1 MNKGVKRIQKITGQV
16 TGLRHQQIRALERL
30 CRRKIPPH
38 QLITWE
44 AARLLA
50 ETSSAIGCQI
60 GMLIARSGE
69 IHSVIVG
76 DARGIFIPD
85 LRRERGGGQRLR
97 GLRLV
102 HTHLRGEE
110 LSQDDLTDLALLRL
124 DLIAVITLTEQQD
137 PILPHEVQIAH
148 LLPENPE
155 ENRWE
160 ILDPAPLDRLDLD
173 CTAFIEGLE
182 RELTRAQGARADIDS
197 RERAILVHVATMDET
212 NHHRNGFRPVRR
224 HAEASL
230 EELKELA
237 RSDGLVVLD
246 SIVQRRP
253 RADHRTVLG
262 RGKLK
267 DLVIQ
272 SLQMGADLIV
282 FDRELT
288 PAQLRSLTEFMDLK
302 VIDRNQLILDI
313 FAQRAKSRDGKI
325 QVELAQLQYMLP
337 RLVAQDRAMSR
348 LAGGIG
354 TRGPGEMKLEIDRRR
369 IRERISRL
377 EKELRHLQRG
387 RSQRRTLRKK
397 NQLPILS
404 IVGYTN
410 VGKSTLL
417 NTMTQSVVDAEDRLF
432 ATLDPTTRRVR
443 FPEEMEVILTDTVG
457 FIYDLPEELMAAFR
471 ATLAELEDADVLIH
485 LVDISNPQFEEQMDA
500 VHRILGQL
508 KLDEMPRLLV
518 FNKIDRSD
526 PVTVEKLCH
535 RYEAIGISAIKPET
549 LTPLI
554 EQAQRTLLKKF
565 EKAKAGANPGL
576 ATQLSP

>member
-1 MNKGVKRIQKITGQV
+1 
-16 TGLRHQQIRALERL
+16 
-30 CRRKIPPH
+30 
-38 QLITWE
+38 
-44 AARLLA
+44 
-50 ETSSAIGCQI
+50 
-60 GMLIARSGE
+60 MLIARSGE
-69 IHSVIVG
+69 IRTVIVG

-85 LRRERGGGQRLR
+85 LRRERAGGQRLR

-124 DLIAVITLTEQQD
+124 DLIAAITLTEQQD
-137 PILPHEVQIAH
+137 PILPHEIRIAH

-155 ENRWE
+155 EKRWE
-160 ILDPAPLDRLDLD
+160 ILAPVPLDRLDLD

-182 RELTRAQGARADIDS
+182 RELTQAQDARADIDN

-212 NHHRNGFRPVRR
+212 GHHRNGFRPVRR
-224 HAEASL
+224 DAETSL

-262 RGKLK
+262 KGKLK

-377 EKELRHLQRG
+377 EKELRHLQQG
-387 RSQRRTLRKK
+387 RSQRRALRKK

-471 ATLAELEDADVLIH
+471 ATLVELEDADVLIH
-485 LVDISNPQFEEQMDA
+485 LVDISNPQFEDQVDA

-526 PVTVEKLCH
+526 PPTVEKLCL
-535 RYEAIGISAIKPET
+535 RYEAIGISAIKSET

-554 EQAQRTLLKKF
+554 KQAQRILLKKF

-576 ATQLSP
+576 AAQPSP